1 MLFERPLFLLLVLAA
16 LPLGAAESDLRLF
29 DAVWENVCR
38 RHYDPD
44 FAAKHRDLRDRYRP
58 QVAAAET
65 PGEAARLINR
75 MLAETGESHLVLL
88 PPEPEMEKPEAP
100 KPETADDAIAFD
112 DGQIRMNVRYKAER
126 LSETVGVLRFSA
138 FVPEVVK
145 RFRRDLKTCFAGCRG
160 IIIDLRGN
168 PGGVMEVA
176 TYLASWCTPERIGL
190 GTMTIDGTPLTS
202 RSAPQKGAFKGKIAI
217 LIDGDSCSTSEIFAA
232 AMQDAGAAR
241 LFGAASPGQCLPSLI
256 VPMPDGSRLQLAF
269 GDVRRANGDRI
280 EGVGVTPDESCTEE
294 EAVEKARQWIDEK
307 SFFEEIFTWW
317 N

>member
-1 MLFERPLFLLLVLAA
+1 MLFERPLFLLLMLTA
-16 LPLGAAESDLRLF
+16 LSLGAAESDLRLF

-44 FAAKHRDLRDRYRP
+44 FAAKHRDLHDRYRP
-58 QVAAAET
+58 QVAAAKT
-65 PGEAARLINR
+65 PGEAVRLINR

-88 PPEPEMEKPEAP
+88 PPEPDVPQDEVAE
-100 KPETADDAIAFD
+100 DAIAFD
-112 DGQIRMNVRYKAER
+112 AGNLRMNVRYEAER
-126 LSETVGVLRFSA
+126 LSETAGVLRFSA

-160 IIIDLRGN
+160 LIIDLRGN
-168 PGGVMEVA
+168 PGGVMETA
-176 TYLASWCTPERIGL
+176 KHLASWCTPERIGL
-190 GTMTIDGTPLTS
+190 GTMTIDGTPLAF
-202 RSAPQKGAFKGKIAI
+202 RSAPQKGAFRGKIAI
-217 LIDGDSCSTSEIFAA
+217 LIDGGSCSTSEIFAA

-280 EGVGVTPDESCTEE
+280 EGVGVTPDEPCTDD

-307 SFFEEIFTWW
+307 TFFEEIFTWW

>member
-1 MLFERPLFLLLVLAA
+1 MKIERPLLLLLALTA
-16 LPLGAAESDLRLF
+16 LSLGAAESDLRLF
-29 DAVWENVCR
+29 DTVWENVCR

-44 FAAKHRDLRDRYRP
+44 FAAKHRDLHDRYRP

-65 PGEAARLINR
+65 PDEAARLINR
-75 MLAETGESHLVLL
+75 MLAETGESHLALL
-88 PPEPEMEKPEAP
+88 PPEPDTPGSETEKPEAA
-100 KPETADDAIAFD
+100 EDAIDFD
-112 DGQIRMNVRYKAER
+112 AGNLRMNVKYEAER
-126 LSETVGVLRFSA
+126 LSETVGLLCFSA

-145 RFRRDLKTCFAGCRG
+145 RFCRDLKTRFAGCRG

-168 PGGVMEVA
+168 PGGVMETA
-176 TYLASWCTPERIGL
+176 KYLASWCTPERIGL

-202 RSAPQKGAFKGKIAI
+202 RSVPQKGAFRGKIAI
-217 LIDGDSCSTSEIFAA
+217 LIDGGSCSTSEIFAA

-280 EGVGVTPDESCTEE
+280 EGVGVTPDEPCTDD
-294 EAVEKARQWIDEK
+294 EAVEKARQWIDK
-307 SFFEEIFTWW
+307 KTFFEEIFAWW